1 MPTFQV
7 PFFFDVNDISDQT
20 TNQPH
25 MLPSEKAFAVAVSA
39 LSAIGIGNK
48 DGVVVY
54 DGKGSML

>member
-25 MLPSEKAFAVAVSA
+25 MLPSEKAFAVVVSA
-39 LSAIGIGNK
+39 LGIGNK